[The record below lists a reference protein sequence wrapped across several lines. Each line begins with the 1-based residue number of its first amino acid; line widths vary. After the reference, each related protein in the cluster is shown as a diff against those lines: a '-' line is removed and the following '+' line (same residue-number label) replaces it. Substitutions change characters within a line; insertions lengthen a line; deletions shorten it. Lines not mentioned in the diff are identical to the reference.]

1 MKEWINQKITEN
13 KLANGTQPDE
23 VTVDVTPTEIE
34 QTLEVELA
42 KCLFTSSSNVMMF
55 SIIS

>member
-13 KLANGTQPDE
+13 KLVNGTQPDE
-23 VTVDVTPTEIE
+23 VTVDVTQTEIE
-34 QTLEVELA
+34 QTPEVELA
-42 KCLFTSSSNVMMF
+42 KYLFTSSSDVMMF